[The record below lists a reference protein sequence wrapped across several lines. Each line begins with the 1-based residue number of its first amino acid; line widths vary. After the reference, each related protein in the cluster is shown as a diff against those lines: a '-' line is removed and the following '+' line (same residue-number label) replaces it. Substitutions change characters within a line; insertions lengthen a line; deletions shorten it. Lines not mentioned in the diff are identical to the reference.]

1 MTLVIHCPH
10 CSGKASCDDSE
21 LGQDAP
27 CPHCGQIFTL
37 VSPAQAAKAAKAPPP
52 QIQVQAAASS
62 TQPKAATPAAPAP
75 ASFVQGVRK
84 ARETRAEFVSR
95 IRKESSYAA
104 LRGVLI
110 IVRNIAYAVALL
122 SLLGSLTGGFMTG
135 GFGQAIIGAASS
147 VLLAA
152 LASAA
157 YQAGI
162 VLVDIA
168 DTLIDERVNP

>member
-1 MTLVIHCPH
+1 M
-10 CSGKASCDDSE
+10 
-21 LGQDAP
+21 
-27 CPHCGQIFTL
+27 
-37 VSPAQAAKAAKAPPP
+37 
-52 QIQVQAAASS
+52 
-62 TQPKAATPAAPAP
+62 
-75 ASFVQGVRK
+75 
-84 ARETRAEFVSR
+84 SR